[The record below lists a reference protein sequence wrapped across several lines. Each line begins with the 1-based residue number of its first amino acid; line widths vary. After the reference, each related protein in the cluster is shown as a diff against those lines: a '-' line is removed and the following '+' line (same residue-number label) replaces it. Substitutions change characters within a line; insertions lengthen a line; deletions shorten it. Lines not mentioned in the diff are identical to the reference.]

1 MKKILFYLASFLI
14 FIATIY
20 ITEKNIGWRT
30 IIVSLAD
37 IPLQTLSGLV
47 ALSILNYVLR
57 MWRIR
62 WSLQL
67 PSNASVTVFYITTSH
82 NLWNILMP
90 MRLGEASFPLLIKQH
105 FAIDYVT
112 SSSHLLL
119 FRLLDLAVL
128 LSIFVLTLCLVTV
141 PMMFI
146 PCLVVITLMF
156 WAAPYLLSL
165 ISVTLKKTQFSV
177 GQRVALAL
185 EQLSGNQHQLA
196 LISITTWGIWALKL
210 LAFVL
215 FCIFASGLPAF
226 DALMSIII
234 ADLSSILPIHGFAGT
249 GTFEG
254 AFVLGGL
261 QTGATTD
268 ALLQAAVQ
276 LHLYLIFV
284 ATLATFIGYCLHLMV
299 PTTLKTAK

>member
-1 MKKILFYLASFLI
+1 MKKILFYLLSLLI
-14 FIATIY
+14 FIVTLY
-20 ITEKNIGWRT
+20 ITEHNIGWQVIANSVT
-30 IIVSLAD
+30 N
-37 IPLQTLSGLV
+37 IPHLTLFGLLT
-47 ALSILNYVLR
+47 LSILNYILR

-62 WSLQL
+62 WSLHL
-67 PSNASVTVFYITTSH
+67 PKNTSITVFYITTSH

-128 LSIFVLTLCLVTV
+128 LSIFALALCLVTL
-141 PMMFI
+141 PLLFI
-146 PCLVVITLMF
+146 PCLVFIVLAF
-156 WAAPYLLSL
+156 WIAPYLLSL
-165 ISVTLKKTQFSV
+165 ISHSLKQSRYSV
-177 GQRVALAL
+177 CQKVALAL
-185 EQLSGNQHQLA
+185 AHISNNRNQMA
-196 LISITTWGIWALKL
+196 VVSILTWGIWALKL

-215 FCIFASGLPAF
+215 FCMFVSGLPAL
-226 DALMSIII
+226 DALMSIIA

-261 QTGATTD
+261 PLGVGPEL
-268 ALLQAAVQ
+268 LLQAAVQ
-276 LHLYLIFV
+276 LHLYLLFV
-284 ATLATFIGYCLHLMV
+284 ATLTSGLGYFLHVL
-299 PTTLKTAK
+299 TYKLFKQD